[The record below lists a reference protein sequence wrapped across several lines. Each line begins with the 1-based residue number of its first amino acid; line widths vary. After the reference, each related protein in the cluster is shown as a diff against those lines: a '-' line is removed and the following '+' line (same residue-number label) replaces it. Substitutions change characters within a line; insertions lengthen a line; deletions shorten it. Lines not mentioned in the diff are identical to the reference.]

1 MLGLPIEVV
10 VAVLAAVAVLGMGV
24 GVFVFVNPSRSA
36 KDRLEELTGGGAS
49 ELAGPAPTNSTCT
62 SDSFSNS

>member
-36 KDRLEELTGGGAS
+36 KDRLEELTGG
-49 ELAGPAPTNSTCT
+49 APLSWPVRRRSRRTRRAR
-62 SDSFSNS
+62 